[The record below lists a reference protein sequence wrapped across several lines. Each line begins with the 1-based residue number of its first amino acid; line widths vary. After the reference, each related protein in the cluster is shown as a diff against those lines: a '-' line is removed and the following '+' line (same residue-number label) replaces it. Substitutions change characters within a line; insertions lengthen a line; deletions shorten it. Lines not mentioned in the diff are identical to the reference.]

1 MRRCC
6 RILVNIAMAFKE
18 DKFEDNV
25 PGKFYVDKTCI
36 FCNVCIQ
43 AAPSNF
49 AMSGDGAHDY
59 VYKQPETDEE
69 LDECYDA
76 LEQCPVE
83 AIGDDGE

>member
-1 MRRCC
+1 
-6 RILVNIAMAFKE
+6 MAFRE

-25 PGKFYVDKTCI
+25 PGKFYVDSACI

-43 AAPSNF
+43 AAPNNF
-49 AMSGDGAHDY
+49 AVSKHGAHDY

>member
-1 MRRCC
+1 M
-6 RILVNIAMAFKE
+6 IINTMAFKE
-18 DKFEDNV
+18 NKFQDNV
-25 PGKFYVDKTCI
+25 PGKFYVDETCI

-43 AAPSNF
+43 AAPNNF
-49 AMSGDGAHDY
+49 AMSDDGAHDY

-69 LDECYDA
+69 LNECYDA

>member
-1 MRRCC
+1 
-6 RILVNIAMAFKE
+6 MAFKE

-25 PGKFYVDKTCI
+25 PGKFYVDSTCI

-43 AAPSNF
+43 AAPNNF
-49 AMSGDGAHDY
+49 AVSEHGAHDY